1 MSTEDKKIQLGVEV
15 DATAARSGFADVK
28 AGAKDMAQAVATA
41 GQQGAKGLDGIGAGG
56 DAAAARVDKA
66 TRSMIGS
73 VQRATAALQAGE
85 RGSSSYFE
93 TLAAQRGV
101 SGDVLKP
108 YIEQLK
114 AAETAQLAA
123 SGSLNKMGVSA
134 AQTAAAMRQVP
145 AQFSDIVVSLQSGQA
160 PLTVLLQQGSQLK
173 DSFGGIGNAARV
185 LATYMAGLLTPVTL
199 LAGAAA
205 ALGLAYYKGDQE
217 GRVFNRTLIET
228 GGASGRTVGELALM
242 AAEMGNLGTTQGA
255 AAAGLNAFLGT
266 VDLGAAELQRFTLAA
281 IKLADAGGPAIE
293 DTAKAFAELG
303 KAPLEAS
310 IKFNQS
316 MNYLTASVYEQ
327 IKALVEQGRTTDAAR
342 IAQGAFFDAIDERAP
357 KMVKNLGYLESA
369 WAGVTSQVKRAADA
383 MLSVG
388 RTDGLDEQI
397 KSKRE
402 LIAGLENPGF
412 LQRTLSTDADRA
424 KGIAAR
430 KAELAVLEEA
440 ARIEGRRASSVAQ
453 QADLTKQLI
462 GYDAEVEKNKTKQ
475 AKMEEEINSIKKRGA
490 DLVSAGLKTEK
501 QVAEDIQAVREKY
514 AEKAVKA
521 PKIKTDAFSAESLK
535 AYTQSMYEL
544 ERIQLKASASSESLS
559 NTQEALRKIQS
570 SPEWAQFNF
579 RKQEEIILAASLAQ
593 AAEDEVEAKKQAKA
607 ATEEYATALEAQQRA
622 ANGLQD
628 QVAKEREQ
636 VAAIGLTKE
645 AVAELAVARME
656 ELALTKERLA
666 AILPETEQGK
676 AMAQAY
682 REQAAALREMAG
694 LKREGAAKEVAVDA
708 AKKAAEEWK
717 RTAEQIESSIT
728 DSLMRGFE
736 SGKGFAE
743 NLRDTVV
750 NMFKTLVLRP
760 VVSAIVSPVAA
771 VLAGSLGAS
780 GAAAAGQGGAAG
792 ALGQVGAASNT
803 LSGANTLASM
813 KGWLTD
819 FGGGVSSQVSKL
831 GNYLS
836 SFSNSTVSE
845 WGNGLMENASAIGEY
860 AQVAGNALGYF
871 NAAMAASEGKWGQ
884 AVGTA
889 VGTYFGGPIGAAIGG
904 AVGGWIDNAFGGG
917 REYTTG
923 QGITGTF
930 SSSGFSGRN
939 YQTWQNDGSSGFFG
953 IGASGSSSGT
963 NYSALDASTASG
975 LSKAFYSVQSQTADF
990 AESLGLSAD
999 TILGFSKSVS
1009 VALGADAEAN
1019 KTAIQNLLTGIA
1031 DDLAKTVLDTQY
1043 IREGEAAASTLAR
1056 LATNLAAVNG
1066 AFDGLGKTALSASQ
1080 FGGDAASQLVDLLG
1094 GLSAFQSTT
1103 LSYYQTYYTEQERNA
1118 KTSEQLAKSF
1128 ADLGIA
1134 VPDSLEAFRSLV
1146 NAQDVTTESGRAT
1159 YAALM
1164 NLSAAFATVTNAAAD
1179 AASTLIVAA
1188 KYSTYADY
1196 AAAAAGAGLT
1206 PAPRFAAGGMHSGG
1220 LRIVGENGPEL
1231 EATGPSRIWNDSQIR
1246 GALTGGD
1253 STDMAAAIERLD
1265 ANLQAQA
1272 SATVRLQNAM
1282 VKIFDRWDHDGMPEV
1297 RPTT

>member
-15 DATAARSGFADVK
+15 DATAARSGFAEVK

-56 DAAAARVDKA
+56 DAAAAKVDKA
-66 TRSMIGS
+66 TRSMIQS

-85 RGSSSYFE
+85 KGGSSYFE
-93 TLAAQRGV
+93 TLASQRGV

-114 AAETAQLAA
+114 AAEAAQQAA
-123 SGSLNKMGVSA
+123 SLSLGKMGVSA
-134 AQTAAAMRQVP
+134 GQTAAAMRQVP

-160 PLTVLLQQGSQLK
+160 PLTVLLQQGSQLR
-173 DSFGGIGNAARV
+173 DSLGGIGNAARA
-185 LATYMAGLLTPVTL
+185 LGTYMAGLFSPVTL

-205 ALGLAYYKGDQE
+205 ALGVAYYKGDQE
-217 GRVFNRTLIET
+217 GRAFNRTLIET

-242 AAEMGNLGTTQGA
+242 ASEMGKLGTTQSA
-255 AAAGLNAFLGT
+255 AAAGLNAFLGS
-266 VDLGAAELQRFTLAA
+266 VNLGAAELQRFTLAA
-281 IKLADAGGPAIE
+281 IKLEDAGGAAVA

-310 IKFNQS
+310 IKLNQS

-327 IKALVEQGRTTDAAR
+327 IKSLEEQGRSTDAAR
-342 IAQGAFFDAIDERAP
+342 IAQGAYFDAINERTPAL
-357 KMVKNLGYLESA
+357 VKNLGYLETA
-369 WAGVTSQVKRAADA
+369 WARIAFEARRAGSA

-397 KSKRE
+397 KAKRE
-402 LIAGLENPGF
+402 LIAGLENPSF

-430 KAELAVLEEA
+430 KAELAVLEES
-440 ARIEGRRASSVAQ
+440 ARIEGRRASAVAQ
-453 QADLTKQLI
+453 QADLAKQLI

-490 DLVSAGLKTEK
+490 ELVAAGLKSEK
-501 QVAEDIQAVREKY
+501 QVADDIQAVREKY
-514 AEKAVKA
+514 TDKTPKA
-521 PKIKTDAFSAESLK
+521 PKFKLDAFDAESLK
-535 AYTQSMYEL
+535 VYTQSMDEL
-544 ERIQLKASASSESLS
+544 ERIQLKATASAEGLS

-607 ATEEYATALEAQQRA
+607 ATEEYATALEAQQKA
-622 ANGLQD
+622 ATGLQD
-628 QVAKEREQ
+628 QVQKEREQ

-760 VVSAIVSPVAA
+760 IVSAVVSPVAA
-771 VLAGSLGAS
+771 VLTGALGAS
-780 GAAAAGQGGAAG
+780 GAASAGQS
-792 ALGQVGAASNT
+792 ALGQVGAAGNA
-803 LSGANTLASM
+803 LNGASM
-813 KGWLTD
+813 LAGVKSWFTD
-819 FGGGVSSQVSKL
+819 FGGSAANAIIKGGELAYKAGFETIGSSMMIL
-831 GNYLS
+831 NEAGN
-836 SFSNSTVSE
+836 FSTVA
-845 WGNGLMENASAIGEY
+845 NGLNMVGD
-860 AQVAGNALGYF
+860 GLGYL

-884 AVGTA
+884 AA
-889 VGTYFGGPIGAAIGG
+889 GAAIGTYLG
-904 AVGGWIDNAFGGG
+904 GPLGSYLGSAVGSWVDNAFGGG
-917 REYTTG
+917 REYATG
-923 QGITGTF
+923 QGITGNF

-939 YQTWQNDGSSGFFG
+939 YQTWRNDGSSGFFG

-963 NYSALDASTASG
+963 NYSALDATTASG
-975 LSKAFYSVQSQTADF
+975 LSKAFLSVQSQTADF
-990 AESLGLSAD
+990 AKSLGLSAD
-999 TILGFSKSVS
+999 SILGFSKSITL
-1009 VALGADAEAN
+1009 ALGADAEAN

-1031 DDLAKTVLDTQY
+1031 DDLAKTVLDSQY

-1066 AFDGLGKTALSASQ
+1066 AFDGLGKTALSTSQ
-1080 FGGDAASQLVDLLG
+1080 FGGNAASKLVDLLG
-1094 GLSAFQSTT
+1094 GLNAFQSTT

-1134 VPDSLEAFRSLV
+1134 VPDSLEAFRNLV

-1164 NLSAAFATVTNAAAD
+1164 SLGTAFATVTNAAAD
-1179 AASTLIVAA
+1179 AASSLIVAA

-1206 PAPRFAAGGMHSGG
+1206 PTPRFAAGGMHSGG

-1246 GALTGGD
+1246 GALAGGD
-1253 STDMAAAIERLD
+1253 SAGVASAIERLD
-1265 ANLQAQA
+1265 ANMRAQA

-1297 RPTT
+1297 RPAT

>member
-15 DATAARSGFADVK
+15 DATAARGGFAEVK
-28 AGAKDMAQAVATA
+28 TAAKDMAQAVATA

-56 DAAAARVDKA
+56 DAAAGKVDKA
-66 TRSMIGS
+66 TRSMIQS

-85 RGSSSYFE
+85 RGSASYFE
-93 TLAAQRGV
+93 TLATQRGV

-114 AAETAQLAA
+114 AAEAAQQAA

-134 AQTAAAMRQVP
+134 AQTAQAMRQVP
-145 AQFSDIVVSLQSGQA
+145 AQFSDIIISLQSGQA

-173 DSFGGIGNAARV
+173 DSFGGIGNAARA
-185 LATYMAGLLTPVTL
+185 LGSYMVGLLSPLTL
-199 LAGAAA
+199 VAGAAA

-228 GGASGRTVGELALM
+228 GGASGRTVGELSTM
-242 AAEMGNLGTTQGA
+242 AREMSNLGTTQANA
-255 AAAGLNAFLGT
+255 AEGLAAFLSIA
-266 VDLGAAELQRFTLAA
+266 DLGAQRLQRFTLAA
-281 IKLADAGGPAIE
+281 IQLEDAGGSAVSE
-293 DTAKAFAELG
+293 TAKAFAELG

-310 IKFNQS
+310 VKLNES
-316 MNYLTASVYEQ
+316 MNYLTQSVYEQ
-327 IKALVEQGRTTDAAR
+327 IKALEGQGKAAEAAR
-342 IAQGAFFDAIDERAP
+342 VAQDAFATAIENRAPAMLQNLGYIERAWMGIKDAVKGAGDAMLNVGRASTPQEDLAAKQARLANAEASRDLARSRGIVVPATDSKEMATLREEIAQGQKRLA
-357 KMVKNLGYLESA
+357 LGMD
-369 WAGVTSQVKRAADA
+369 VAAA
-383 MLSVG
+383 
-388 RTDGLDEQI
+388 E
-397 KSKRE
+397 
-402 LIAGLENPGF
+402 
-412 LQRTLSTDADRA
+412 ADRTRQLKA
-424 KGIAAR
+424 GIEWDKEGVKYLDK
-430 KAELAVLEEA
+430 KAQMQKELARARNEGLA
-440 ARIEGRRASSVAQ
+440 AGKS
-453 QADLTKQLI
+453 
-462 GYDAEVEKNKTKQ
+462 
-475 AKMEEEINSIKKRGA
+475 EEEIAKRIA
-490 DLVSAGLKTEK
+490 AITEK
-501 QVAEDIQAVREKY
+501 YTEKT
-514 AEKAVKA
+514 AKA
-521 PKIKTDAFSAESLK
+521 PKFKLDAFNADSLK
-535 AYTQSMYEL
+535 AYTQSMDEL
-544 ERIQLKASASSESLS
+544 ERIQLKASASAEGLS

-607 ATEEYATALEAQQRA
+607 ATEEYATALEAQQKA
-622 ANGLQD
+622 ASGLQD
-628 QVAKEREQ
+628 QVVKEREQ

-676 AMAQAY
+676 ALAQAY

-694 LKREGAAKEVAVDA
+694 LKREGAAKDVAVDA

-717 RTAEQIESSIT
+717 RTADQIETSIT

-760 VVSAIVSPVAA
+760 IVSAIVSPVAS
-771 VLAGSLGAS
+771 VLAGSLGVS
-780 GAAAAGQGGAAG
+780 SAAAAGQS
-792 ALGQVGAASNT
+792 ALGQVGAVGNAVN
-803 LSGANTLASM
+803 GASM
-813 KGWLTD
+813 LAGVKSWLAD
-819 FGGGVSSQVSKL
+819 FGGSAANAIIKGGELAYKAGFETIGSSMMSL
-831 GNYLS
+831 SEAGN
-836 SFSNSTVSE
+836 FSVVA
-845 WGNGLMENASAIGEY
+845 NGLNMVGD
-860 AQVAGNALGYF
+860 GLGYL

-884 AVGTA
+884 AAGA
-889 VGTYFGGPIGAAIGG
+889 AIGTYFGGPIGSVIGS

-939 YQTWQNDGSSGFFG
+939 YQTWQNDGSSGFLGFG
-953 IGASGSSSGT
+953 GSGSSSGT
-963 NYSALDASTASG
+963 NYSALDTTTASG
-975 LSKAFYSVQSQTADF
+975 LTKAFQAVQSETAGF

-999 TILGFSKSVS
+999 TIQGFSKSITL
-1009 VALGADAEAN
+1009 ALGADAEAN
-1019 KTAIQNLLTGIA
+1019 KTAIQNLLAGIA
-1031 DDLAKTVLDTQY
+1031 DDLANTVLDSQY

-1080 FGGDAASQLVDLLG
+1080 FGGDAASQLVELLG
-1094 GLSAFQSTT
+1094 GLSEFQSTT
-1103 LSYYQTYYTEQERNA
+1103 LAYYQTYYTEQERNA

-1134 VPDSLEAFRSLV
+1134 VPGSLEAFRNLV

-1164 NLSAAFATVTNAAAD
+1164 SLSTAFATVTTAVAD
-1179 AASTLIVAA
+1179 AASSLIVAA
-1188 KYSTYADY
+1188 KFSTYADY

-1206 PAPRFAAGGMHSGG
+1206 PTPRFAAGGMHAGG

-1246 GALTGGD
+1246 GALAGGD
-1253 STDMAAAIERLD
+1253 SAGVASAIERLD
-1265 ANLQAQA
+1265 ANLRAQA

-1282 VKIFDRWDHDGMPEV
+1282 VKIFDRWDIDGMPEV
-1297 RPTT
+1297 RTA

>member
-15 DATAARSGFADVK
+15 DATAARSGFAEVK

-56 DAAAARVDKA
+56 DAAAAKVDKA
-66 TRSMIGS
+66 TRSMIQS

-85 RGSSSYFE
+85 KGGSSYFE

-114 AAETAQLAA
+114 AAEAAQQAA

-145 AQFSDIVVSLQSGQA
+145 AQFTDIIVSLQSGQA
-160 PLTVLLQQGSQLK
+160 PLTVLLQQGGQLK
-173 DSFGGIGNAARV
+173 DTFGGVGNAARA
-185 LATYMAGLLTPVTL
+185 LGGYMAGLLSPLTL
-199 LAGAAA
+199 VAGAAA

-217 GRVFNRTLIET
+217 ARAFNRTLIET
-228 GGASGRTVGELALM
+228 GGASGRTVGELSTM
-242 AAEMGNLGTTQGA
+242 AREMSNLGTTQANA
-255 AAAGLNAFLGT
+255 AEGLAAFLSIA
-266 VDLGAAELQRFTLAA
+266 DLGAQRLQRFTLAA
-281 IKLADAGGPAIE
+281 IQLEDAGGSAVSE
-293 DTAKAFAELG
+293 TAKAFAELG

-310 IKFNQS
+310 VKLNES
-316 MNYLTASVYEQ
+316 MNYLTQSVYDQ
-327 IKALVEQGRTTDAAR
+327 IKALDGQGKAAEAARVAQDAFATAIENRAPAMLQNLGYIERAWAGIKDAVKGAGDAMLNVGRSSTPQEDLAAKQARLANAEASRALARSRGISVPTTDSKEMATLR
-342 IAQGAFFDAIDERAP
+342 EEIAQGQKRLAIGMD
-357 KMVKNLGYLESA
+357 V
-369 WAGVTSQVKRAADA
+369 AAA
-383 MLSVG
+383 
-388 RTDGLDEQI
+388 E
-397 KSKRE
+397 
-402 LIAGLENPGF
+402 
-412 LQRTLSTDADRA
+412 ADRTRQLKA
-424 KGIAAR
+424 GIEWDKEGVKYLDK
-430 KAELAVLEEA
+430 KAQMQKELARVRNEGLA
-440 ARIEGRRASSVAQ
+440 AGKS
-453 QADLTKQLI
+453 
-462 GYDAEVEKNKTKQ
+462 
-475 AKMEEEINSIKKRGA
+475 EEEIAKRIA
-490 DLVSAGLKTEK
+490 AITEK
-501 QVAEDIQAVREKY
+501 YTEKTP
-514 AEKAVKA
+514 KA
-521 PKIKTDAFSAESLK
+521 PKFKLDAFNAESLK
-535 AYTQSMYEL
+535 VYTQSMDEL
-544 ERIQLKASASSESLS
+544 ERIQIKATASAEGLS

-570 SPEWAQFNF
+570 SPEWSQFNF

-607 ATEEYATALEAQQRA
+607 ATEEYATALEAQQKA
-622 ANGLQD
+622 ATGLQD

-743 NLRDTVV
+743 SLRDTVV

-760 VVSAIVSPVAA
+760 IVSAVVSPVAA
-771 VLAGSLGAS
+771 ALAGGLGAS

-845 WGNGLMENASAIGEY
+845 WGNGLMENATAIGDY

-930 SSSGFSGRN
+930 SSSGFSGQN
-939 YQTWQNDGSSGFFG
+939 YQTWRNDGSSGFFG
-953 IGASGSSSGT
+953 FGASGSSSGT
-963 NYSALDASTASG
+963 NYSALDSSTASG
-975 LSKAFYSVQSQTADF
+975 LSKAFQAVQAQTADF

-999 TILGFSKSVS
+999 TIQGFSKSITL
-1009 VALGADAEAN
+1009 ALGADAEAN
-1019 KTAIQNLLTGIA
+1019 KTAIQNLLAGIA
-1031 DDLAKTVLDTQY
+1031 DDLAKTVLDSQY

-1066 AFDGLGKTALSASQ
+1066 AFDGLGKTALSTSQ
-1080 FGGDAASQLVDLLG
+1080 FGGDAASKLVDLLG

-1103 LSYYQTYYTEQERNA
+1103 LAYYQTYYTEQERNA

-1134 VPDSLEAFRSLV
+1134 VPGSLEAFRNLV

-1164 NLSAAFATVTNAAAD
+1164 SLSTAFATVTTAAAD
-1179 AASTLIVAA
+1179 AASSLIVAA

-1206 PAPRFAAGGMHSGG
+1206 PTPRFAAGGMHSGG

-1246 GALTGGD
+1246 GALAGGD
-1253 STDMAAAIERLD
+1253 SAGVAAAIERLD
-1265 ANLQAQA
+1265 ANMQAQA

-1282 VKIFDRWDHDGMPEV
+1282 VKIFDRWDLDGLPEV
-1297 RPTT
+1297 RPA

>member
-15 DATAARSGFADVK
+15 DATAARSGFAEVK

-56 DAAAARVDKA
+56 DAAAAKVDKA
-66 TRSMIGS
+66 TRSMIQS

-85 RGSSSYFE
+85 KGGSSYFE
-93 TLAAQRGV
+93 TLASQRGV

-108 YIEQLK
+108 YIEQLR
-114 AAETAQLAA
+114 AAEAAQVAA

-145 AQFSDIVVSLQSGQA
+145 AQFTDIIVSLQSGQA
-160 PLTVLLQQGSQLK
+160 PLTVLLQQGGQLK
-173 DSFGGIGNAARV
+173 DTFGGVGNAARA
-185 LATYMAGLLTPVTL
+185 LGGYMAGLLSPLTL
-199 LAGAAA
+199 VAGAAA

-217 GRVFNRTLIET
+217 ARAFNRTLIET
-228 GGASGRTVGELALM
+228 GGASGRTVGELSTM
-242 AAEMGNLGTTQGA
+242 AREMSNLGTTQANA
-255 AAAGLNAFLGT
+255 AEGLAAFLSIA
-266 VDLGAAELQRFTLAA
+266 DLGAQRLQRFTLAA
-281 IKLADAGGPAIE
+281 IQLEDAGGSAVSE
-293 DTAKAFAELG
+293 TAKAFAELG

-310 IKFNQS
+310 VKLNES
-316 MNYLTASVYEQ
+316 MNYLTQSVYDQ
-327 IKALVEQGRTTDAAR
+327 IKALDGQGKAAEAAR
-342 IAQGAFFDAIDERAP
+342 VAQDAFATAIENRAP
-357 KMVKNLGYLESA
+357 AMLQNLGYIERA
-369 WAGVTSQVKRAADA
+369 WAGIKDAVKGAGDA
-383 MLSVG
+383 MLNVG
-388 RTDGLDEQI
+388 R
-397 KSKRE
+397 S
-402 LIAGLENPGF
+402 
-412 LQRTLSTDADRA
+412 STPQEDLAAKQARLANAEALADRTRQLKA
-424 KGIAAR
+424 GIEWDKEGVKYLDK
-430 KAELAVLEEA
+430 KAQMQKELARVRNEGLA
-440 ARIEGRRASSVAQ
+440 AGKS
-453 QADLTKQLI
+453 
-462 GYDAEVEKNKTKQ
+462 
-475 AKMEEEINSIKKRGA
+475 EEEIAKRIA
-490 DLVSAGLKTEK
+490 AITEK
-501 QVAEDIQAVREKY
+501 YTEKTP
-514 AEKAVKA
+514 KA
-521 PKIKTDAFSAESLK
+521 PKFKLDAFNAESLK
-535 AYTQSMYEL
+535 VYTQSMDEL
-544 ERIQLKASASSESLS
+544 ERIQLKATASAEGLS

-570 SPEWAQFNF
+570 SPEWSQFNF

-607 ATEEYATALEAQQRA
+607 ATEEYATALEAQQKA
-622 ANGLQD
+622 ATGLQD

-708 AKKAAEEWK
+708 AKKAAEAWK

-760 VVSAIVSPVAA
+760 IVSAVVSPVAA
-771 VLAGSLGAS
+771 ALAGGLGAS
-780 GAAAAGQGGAAG
+780 GAAAAGQGGATG
-792 ALGQVGAASNT
+792 ALGQIGSASNT

-836 SFSNSTVSE
+836 SYSNSTVSE
-845 WGNGLMENASAIGEY
+845 WGNGLMEKASAIGEY
-860 AQVAGNALGYF
+860 AQVAGNALGYL
-871 NAAMAASEGKWGQ
+871 NAAVLASQGKWG
-884 AVGTA
+884 AAIGTGVGTW
-889 VGTYFGGPIGAAIGG
+889 FGGPIGAAIGG
-904 AVGGWIDNAFGGG
+904 AVGGWIDDAFGGG

-930 SSSGFSGRN
+930 SGSGFSGQN
-939 YQTWQNDGSSGFFG
+939 YQTWRNEGSRGFFG

-963 NYSALDASTASG
+963 NYSALDASTTSG
-975 LSKAFYSVQSQTADF
+975 LSSAFLAVRSQTADF
-990 AESLGLSAD
+990 AKSLGLSAD
-999 TILGFSKSVS
+999 TILGFSKSITL
-1009 VALGADAEAN
+1009 ALGADAEAN
-1019 KTAIQNLLTGIA
+1019 KTAIQNLLAGIA

-1066 AFDGLGKTALSASQ
+1066 AFDGLGKTALSTSQ
-1080 FGGDAASQLVDLLG
+1080 FGGDAASKLVDLLG

-1103 LSYYQTYYTEQERNA
+1103 LAYYQTYYTEQERNA

-1134 VPDSLEAFRSLV
+1134 VPGSLEAFRNLV

-1164 NLSAAFATVTNAAAD
+1164 SLSTAFATVTTAAAD
-1179 AASTLIVAA
+1179 AASSLIVAA

-1206 PAPRFAAGGMHSGG
+1206 PSPRFAAGGMHSGG

-1246 GALTGGD
+1246 GALAGGD
-1253 STDMAAAIERLD
+1253 SAGVASAIERLD
-1265 ANLQAQA
+1265 ANLRAQA

-1282 VKIFDRWDHDGMPEV
+1282 VKIFDRWDIDGMPEV
-1297 RPTT
+1297 RTA